1 MKIDRHNYEEFFL
14 LYVDNELTAEQKNS
28 VHQFIQE
35 NPDLARELEI
45 LQQVTLKADDA
56 IVFDGKETLLRKETD
71 SLINMT
77 NYEEYLIAYI
87 DNELTDAERIE
98 FFKFAAAHPPV
109 KEELDIYQQTK
120 LQPEKEIVFA
130 NKEVLY
136 RREEKVRVI
145 TMQRWKIAVAA
156 AVILA
161 IGITTITVLNK
172 PAIVSPGVADNKK
185 KPAEKTNQAT
195 KTEQAV

>member
-28 VHQFIQE
+28 VHRFIQE

-77 NYEEYLIAYI
+77 NYEELSYC
-87 DNELTDAERIE
+87 
-98 FFKFAAAHPPV
+98 
-109 KEELDIYQQTK
+109 
-120 LQPEKEIVFA
+120 
-130 NKEVLY
+130 LY
-136 RREEKVRVI
+136 R
-145 TMQRWKIAVAA
+145 
-156 AVILA
+156 
-161 IGITTITVLNK
+161 
-172 PAIVSPGVADNKK
+172 
-185 KPAEKTNQAT
+185 
-195 KTEQAV
+195 